1 MATLTTQ
8 GISLYYELLGNPAN
22 PPVLLI
28 AGLGGVGTSWGPQI
42 ERFAAK
48 YHVIVPDQRGTGRT
62 TRAAD
67 GYTTEQIAAD
77 MAALVRHLG
86 RGPVHVV
93 GESTGGAIGQYM
105 ALNHPDTVRSLIM
118 SSTFARFDA
127 YAQRQFE
134 VRRKVLAESDRETV
148 YNLYALFLFS
158 PGYTRKHPGKVQAWI
173 DRVVAQP
180 VGPQDLEIALKRTD
194 MIMAHDTLAELGAIR
209 QPTLILCGDHDFCTP
224 PQLSDEIADAVPGAE
239 LVVLQDGGHL
249 IELEQEDE
257 YFQVVS
263 SFVDRQDG

>member
-1 MATLTTQ
+1 M
-8 GISLYYELLGNPAN
+8 
-22 PPVLLI
+22 
-28 AGLGGVGTSWGPQI
+28 
-42 ERFAAK
+42 
-48 YHVIVPDQRGTGRT
+48 
-62 TRAAD
+62 
-67 GYTTEQIAAD
+67 
-77 MAALVRHLG
+77 
-86 RGPVHVV
+86 HVV

-127 YAQRQFE
+127 YARRQFE

-158 PGYTRKHPGKVQAWI
+158 PGYTRKHPEKVRAWI

-194 MIMAHDTLAELGAIR
+194 MITAHDTLAELGAIR

-263 SFVDRQDG
+263 SFVDRQNG